1 MMHKQKIVSLTLA
14 GAISVGSCMPAM
26 AVNTAP
32 VAKSSFGSSLGIS
45 QNNATNTSKKDVLGK
60 LREDELEQLEKEIL
74 ETKQKVIDGIT
85 EIINIVR
92 YNATTISCKII
103 EKEAKEQHEELNKEL
118 KKADIEKNKLC
129 EEILENFEKA
139 GMDDEEAADINIK
152 KANEN
157 FNKLIEETNEKHK
170 AIDQAM
176 EDKLKE
182 IEKITNETEKKLAI
196 TCDEIFKVEGEEIE
210 AAFEEAKKA
219 ITTRAK
225 TATMAR
231 LKVEIRKFRKKYLEI
246 SCSLQ
251 ELGELIKNFTI
262 YKKIAPLERKLE
274 EMSLEPSVGA
284 GRAMEEMFYTV
295 KKYHE
300 VLNTHEYCRKRIND
314 ATFYKEEQTRF
325 LNINKKKD
333 DHQKAK
339 DALFSL
345 YIQLKRNNDKTQ
357 SVFYEEI
364 KKFND
369 KLEKHPEVLDMFKK
383 LFGEK
388 FETLIDASNQLIKTE
403 IECEHLRVANSKMK
417 EKVDKIGKNA
427 FKLGNDKYIA
437 KEAIDKYASKK
448 QPKTRKKQKIAK
460 NKLDKLNKEYRKIEV
475 NSQKIVDKFWEASD
489 EEIRIHTE
497 LMEKSKLKEAKK
509 KELEKAFKEFT
520 ETLSIQYF
528 ESIEGYNFNEVIKW
542 YGDDIEKLCEKFI
555 EQYKYVKEI
564 KSDIEEDV
572 ETYKQ
577 EIEKVWRSSKKTQ
590 VKTGSN
596 QAEAAEVA
604 EAGVEEKSINN

>member
-1 MMHKQKIVSLTLA
+1 MMHKQKIISLTLA
-14 GAISVGSCMPAM
+14 GAIGLGSCMPAM

-32 VAKSSFGSSLGIS
+32 AAKSSFGGSLGIS

-74 ETKQKVIDGIT
+74 ETKQKVIDGIA

-92 YNATTISCKII
+92 YNATTVSCEII

-118 KKADIEKNKLC
+118 KKADIERNRIC

-170 AIDQAM
+170 AIDQAK
-176 EDKLKE
+176 EEKLKE
-182 IEKITNETEKKLAI
+182 IEKITNETEEKLAI

-231 LKVEIRKFRKKYLEI
+231 LKVEIGKFRKKYLETA
-246 SCSLQ
+246 CSLQ
-251 ELGELIKNFTI
+251 ELGELIKKFTI
-262 YKKIAPLERKLE
+262 YKKTTLLERKLE
-274 EMSLEPSVGA
+274 EMSSEPSVGTYYTMA
-284 GRAMEEMFYTV
+284 DMFCTV

-300 VLNTHEYCRKRIND
+300 VLNTDEDCRKRIND

-325 LNINKKKD
+325 LNINKKMD
-333 DHQKAK
+333 DHQKAR
-339 DALFSL
+339 DALFPL
-345 YIQLKRNNDKTQ
+345 YRQLKRNSDKTQ

-364 KKFND
+364 KKFSD
-369 KLEKHPEVLDMFKK
+369 KLEKHPEVLDMLKK

-388 FETLIDASNQLIKTE
+388 FETLIDASNQFIKTE
-403 IECEHLRVANSKMK
+403 IECEHLRVENSKMR
-417 EKVDKIGKNA
+417 EKVDKIGDDLS
-427 FKLGNDKYIA
+427 KLAHDKYIA
-437 KEAIDKYASKK
+437 KEEMDKYASKK
-448 QPKTRKKQKIAK
+448 KPQTRRKRKRAK
-460 NKLDKLNKEYRKIEV
+460 DKLDRLQKEYRKIEV
-475 NSQKIVDKFWEASD
+475 NGQKTIDKFLEGSD
-489 EEIRIHTE
+489 EAKRIHTE
-497 LMEKSKLKEAKK
+497 LIEKNKLKKEKK
-509 KELEKAFKEFT
+509 EELEKEFKEFM
-520 ETLSIQYF
+520 ETLSIQCF
-528 ESIEGYNFNEVIKW
+528 ESIEEYNFNEVIKW
-542 YGDDIEKLCEKFI
+542 YDDDIEELCEKFI

-564 KSDIEEDV
+564 KSDIEKDV

-577 EIEKVWRSSKKTQ
+577 EIEKVWQSSKKAQ

-596 QAEAAEVA
+596 QAEEAE
-604 EAGVEEKSINN
+604 EE